1 MAVSAGKNIFRSI
14 DWVTILLYIIFI
26 VWGWFTIFSATY
38 KFDEPNLFNFS
49 NNSGKQM
56 MWIGIAL
63 ALGIV
68 VLLIEKRVYEMYA
81 NFFYAFFIILLI
93 ATMLFAPETKGSR
106 SWIPIGSVKFQPA
119 EFAKFSVAL
128 VLGQAV
134 NKLGFSLSKWGD
146 ILKAVGIILFPLVI
160 IIMQKETGSALVYLA
175 FLLVLYREGMSG
187 TVLFYIFAAIVY
199 FVVGIRF
206 NEDFIQQMDVCIGEM
221 VVLLL
226 AQLFTTGLTFFACR
240 DKVAA
245 RWMAAVG
252 IGISLIVIL
261 FAVFVIPFNFTWI
274 LILVNLAQV
283 GYLVYLGVNT
293 RLRRYYYIAVFAFIS
308 TIFFY
313 FSGFLLN
320 RLGDHQRVRIEVL
333 LGKKSDK
340 SGAEYNVNQALIAI
354 GSGGLTGKGYLDGT
368 QTKLSFVP
376 EQETDFIFCTIG
388 EEGGFIQSTVLLLLF
403 LFFILRLIWLSE
415 RQPDTP
421 GRVYG
426 YSVVSIFIFH
436 LFINIGMVLGLT
448 PVIGIPLPFFSY
460 GGSSLIGFTILLFIF
475 LRMDAESKLN
485 YKMQ

>member
-1 MAVSAGKNIFRSI
+1 MSPSTTGKNIFRSI
-14 DWVTILLYIIFI
+14 DWITIGFYALFV
-26 VWGWFTIFSATY
+26 VWGWFTIYSASY
-38 KFDEPNLFNFS
+38 KFDEPNLFNFDH
-49 NNSGKQM
+49 NSSKQII
-56 MWIGIAL
+56 WIGIAM
-63 ALGIV
+63 AIGIII
-68 VLLIEKRVYEMYA
+68 LLVEKRFYEMYA
-81 NFFYAFFIILLI
+81 NFIYGAFILILI
-93 ATMLFAPETKGSR
+93 GTMILAPDTKGSR
-106 SWIPIGSVKFQPA
+106 SWIPLGSMKIQPA

-128 VLGQAV
+128 ILGQV
-134 NKLGFSLSKWGD
+134 INKLGFNLMKRTD
-146 ILKAVGIILFPLVI
+146 VLKAVGLVLLPMVI
-160 IIMQKETGSALVYLA
+160 IVMQNETGSALVYLA

-187 TVLFYIFAAIVY
+187 SVLFYIFAFIVY

-206 NEDFIQQMDVCIGEM
+206 NEDFIEQMDVCVGEM

-226 AQLFTTGLTFFACR
+226 AQVFTTALAFFACH
-240 DKVAA
+240 DKRAT
-245 RWMAAVG
+245 RWMAG
-252 IGISLIVIL
+252 FGLGISILVIMFSL
-261 FAVFVIPFNFTWI
+261 FVIPFNFTWI

-283 GYLVYLGVNT
+283 GYLVYLAINT
-293 RLRRYYYIAVFAFIS
+293 RIRRYFMIAGFAFLS

-313 FSGFLLN
+313 ISGFLLN

-354 GSGGLTGKGYLDGT
+354 GSGGMTGKGYLNGT

-376 EQETDFIFCTIG
+376 EQETDFIYCTIG
-388 EEGGFIQSTVLLLLF
+388 EEGGFFFSALLLILYLLF
-403 LFFILRLIWLSE
+403 IWRLILMAE

-436 LFINIGMVLGLT
+436 IFINIGMVLGMT

-475 LRMDAESKLN
+475 IRMDAESKLN
-485 YKMQ
+485 YKM

>member
-1 MAVSAGKNIFRSI
+1 MPSNSGKNIFGSI
-14 DWVTILLYIIFI
+14 DWITMLCYLVFV

-63 ALGIV
+63 VIGIV

-81 NFFYAFFIILLI
+81 NFFYAFFIIILI

-106 SWIPIGSVKFQPA
+106 SWIPIGSMKLQPA

-128 VLGQAV
+128 LLGQAV
-134 NKLGFSLSKWGD
+134 NKLGFSLSKRAD
-146 ILKAVGIILFPLVI
+146 IIKALAIVLLPLGI
-160 IIMQKETGSALVYLA
+160 IIMQNETGSALVYLA

-187 TVLFYIFAAIVY
+187 TVLFYIFAAVVY

-206 NEDFIQQMDVCIGEM
+206 NEDFIQQMDVCVGEM

-226 AQLFTTGLTFFACR
+226 AQIFTTGLTLFACR

-245 RWMAAVG
+245 RWMAVVG
-252 IGISLIVIL
+252 MGISLTVIL

-283 GYLVYLGVNT
+283 GYLIFLGINT
-293 RLRRYYYIAVFAFIS
+293 RFRRYYYIATFAFVS

-354 GSGGLTGKGYLDGT
+354 GSGGFAGKGYLNGT

-376 EQETDFIFCTIG
+376 EQETDFIYCTIG
-388 EEGGFIQSTVLLLLF
+388 EEGGFLQSALLLLLF
-403 LFFILRLIWLSE
+403 LFFIWRLIWMAE

-475 LRMDAESKLN
+475 IRMDAESKLN

>member
-1 MAVSAGKNIFRSI
+1 MAPSSGKNIFRSI
-14 DWVTILLYIIFI
+14 DWMTIGFYALFV
-26 VWGWFTIFSATY
+26 VWGWFTIYSASY
-38 KFDEPNLFNFS
+38 KFDEPNLFNFDH
-49 NNSGKQM
+49 NSSKQII
-56 MWIGIAL
+56 WIGIAVTV
-63 ALGIV
+63 GIV
-68 VLLIEKRVYEMYA
+68 LLLIEKRVYEMYA
-81 NFFYAFFIILLI
+81 NFIYVAFILILI
-93 ATMLFAPETKGSR
+93 ATMLFAPDTKGSR
-106 SWIPIGSVKFQPA
+106 SWIPLGAMKIQPA

-128 VLGQAV
+128 ILGQLI
-134 NKLGFSLSKWGD
+134 NKLGFNLMKRSD
-146 ILKAVGIILFPLVI
+146 VMKALGLVMLPLAI
-160 IIMQKETGSALVYLA
+160 IIMQNETGSALVYLA

-187 TVLFYIFAAIVY
+187 SVLFYIFAVVVY

-206 NEDFIQQMDVCIGEM
+206 NEDFIEQMGVCIGEM

-226 AQLFTTGLTFFACR
+226 AQIFTTGLTYFVCR
-240 DKVAA
+240 DKPAA
-245 RWMAAVG
+245 RWMVG
-252 IGISLIVIL
+252 IGLGISLVVIL
-261 FAVFVIPFNFTWI
+261 FSVFVIPFNFTWI

-283 GYLVYLGVNT
+283 GYLIYLGINT
-293 RLRRYYYIAVFAFIS
+293 RIRRYFVVAGFAFFS

-320 RLGDHQRVRIEVL
+320 SLGDHQRVRVEVL

-354 GSGGLTGKGYLDGT
+354 GSGGMTGKGYLNGT

-376 EQETDFIFCTIG
+376 EQETDFIYWTIG
-388 EEGGFIQSTVLLLLF
+388 EEGGFICSALLLVLF
-403 LFFILRLIWLSE
+403 MLFIWRLIILAE

-436 LFINIGMVLGLT
+436 IFINVGMVLGMT